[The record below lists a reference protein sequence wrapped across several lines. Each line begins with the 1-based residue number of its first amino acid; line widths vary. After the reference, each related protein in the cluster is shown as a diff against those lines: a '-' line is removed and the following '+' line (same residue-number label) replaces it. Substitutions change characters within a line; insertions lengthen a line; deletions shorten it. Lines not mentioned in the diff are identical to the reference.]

1 MEDNTSNFIDFIGVE
16 RFDAI
21 IDSYLINIVNCMKIK
36 EKKNSNFSIDN
47 LQVWKVEKK
56 KLKYTKYLFTLRT
69 SFQISNINSRT
80 RFFQVEGV

>member
-36 EKKNSNFSIDN
+36 EKKFSNFLIDN

-56 KLKYTKYLFTLRT
+56 KIEIYKIFVHFEDKFSDLEY
-69 SFQISNINSRT
+69 
-80 RFFQVEGV
+80 

>member
-36 EKKNSNFSIDN
+36 EKKFSNFSIDN

-56 KLKYTKYLFTLRT
+56 KIEIYKIFVHFEDKFSDLEY
-69 SFQISNINSRT
+69 
-80 RFFQVEGV
+80 